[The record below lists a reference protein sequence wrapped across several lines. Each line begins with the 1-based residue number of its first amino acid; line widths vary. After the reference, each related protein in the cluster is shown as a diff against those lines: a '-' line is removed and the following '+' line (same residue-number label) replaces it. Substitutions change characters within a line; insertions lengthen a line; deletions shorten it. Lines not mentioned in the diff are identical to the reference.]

1 MQTGLRPRGNGVRLS
16 RDQPPLRPFAVLFP
30 GGKRRE
36 LPNLVLILA
45 ISGAKTH
52 GGFLFRRAPV
62 HFQKEEEKMSVLSKL
77 ASAHDRKDE
86 EPNKDLGKEL
96 VENHDIEGTRE
107 IADNLWDKDKRV
119 QTDCL
124 SVLEQ
129 VGLLEPELIENYAA
143 DFIEIIFSKDNRL
156 VWAAMINLALIADRK
171 PQEIFERYE
180 DIIKVIEKG
189 SVITQDNGIK
199 TLAKVASTSAKYNK
213 VIMPYLMEQL
223 RSCRSKS
230 VPQYAESIRIAV
242 NLDNKDQYLSI
253 LNERFEMMSAAQQKR
268 VKKIIKTF

>member
-1 MQTGLRPRGNGVRLS
+1 
-16 RDQPPLRPFAVLFP
+16 
-30 GGKRRE
+30 
-36 LPNLVLILA
+36 
-45 ISGAKTH
+45 
-52 GGFLFRRAPV
+52 
-62 HFQKEEEKMSVLSKL
+62 MSVLSKL

-96 VENHDIEGTRE
+96 VENQDIEGIRE
-107 IADNLWDKDKRV
+107 IAENLWNKDRQV

-129 VGLLEPELIENYAA
+129 VGLLEPELIEDYVTG
-143 DFIEIIFSKDNRL
+143 FIEIIFSKDNRL

-180 DIIKVIEKG
+180 YIIKVIEKG

-199 TLAKVASTSAKYNK
+199 TLAKVASTNTKYSE

-223 RSCRSKS
+223 RNCRSKS

-242 NLDNKDQYLSI
+242 NFDNQGQYLSI
-253 LNERFEMMSAAQQKR
+253 LNERFDMMSTAQQRR